1 VVQEQHGH
9 LLAPVHSQLAS
20 LQEPTD
26 QEVAQ
31 QECSQAVLRLLE
43 FRVAVLELEPEV
55 KAELQ

>member
-20 LQEPTD
+20 LQGPTD

-31 QECSQAVLRLLE
+31 QECSQVVFRWLE
-43 FRVAVLELEPEV
+43 HLAAVLELEPEV
-55 KAELQ
+55 EAELQ